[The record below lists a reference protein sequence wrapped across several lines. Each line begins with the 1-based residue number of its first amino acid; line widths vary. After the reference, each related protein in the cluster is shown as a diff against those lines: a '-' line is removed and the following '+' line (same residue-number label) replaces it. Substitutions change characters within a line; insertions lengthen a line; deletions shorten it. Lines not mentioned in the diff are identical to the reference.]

1 MKIYTKQGDQG
12 ETSLLGGERVSKD
25 DSRIEAY
32 GSIDEL
38 NCFVGWLRDQL
49 ASDEHEHQEIL
60 VKIQEKLLVISSLLA
75 ATAKHLFPHLPV
87 ISDDD
92 VKQLEKFIDEMSKQL
107 PKLHAFIIPG
117 GHQVVS
123 SCHIVRS
130 VCRRAER
137 QVVKLSREQS
147 IEPLIIIY
155 LNRLSDF
162 FFTLA
167 RYLGKRRDVAEWHWQ
182 ATD

>member
-1 MKIYTKQGDQG
+1 M
-12 ETSLLGGERVSKD
+12 
-25 DSRIEAY
+25 
-32 GSIDEL
+32 
-38 NCFVGWLRDQL
+38 
-49 ASDEHEHQEIL
+49 
-60 VKIQEKLLVISSLLA
+60 ISSLLA
-75 ATAKHLFPHLPV
+75 ATAKHSFPHLPV

-92 VKQLEKFIDEMSKQL
+92 VKQLEKSIDEMSQHL
-107 PKLHAFIIPG
+107 SELHAFVIPG

-167 RYLGKRRDVAEWHWQ
+167 RYLGKKRDVAEWHWQ
-182 ATD
+182 ARDSVLYKD

>member
-25 DSRIEAY
+25 DSRIESY

-49 ASDEHEHQEIL
+49 ASDEPQETLI
-60 VKIQEKLLVISSLLA
+60 KIQEKLLTISSLLA
-75 ATAKHLFPHLPV
+75 ATTKHSFPPLPV

-92 VKQLEKFIDEMSKQL
+92 VKQLEKSIDEMSQHL
-107 PKLHAFIIPG
+107 PDLHAFVIPG

-130 VCRRAER
+130 ICRRAER
-137 QVVKLSREQS
+137 QVVRLNKQQPV
-147 IEPLIIIY
+147 EPLIIIY

-167 RYLGKRRDVAEWHWQ
+167 RYLGKKRDVAEWHWR
-182 ATD
+182 ARD